1 MALVARPGGPAATAQ
16 PRLAGVDARPAG
28 PIHAERG
35 SDVTTDSIQQEAIR
49 EPFDMCGNQGDDGS
63 LSAEAESPERT
74 EKTQRAVEVLEG
86 LLERMGF
93 EAEVVDVYDGE
104 RIEIEVAGPD
114 AGRVIGKKGQTL
126 DALQFLVNKVVNRF
140 PDGRQH
146 VVLDVEG
153 YKERRDESL
162 VALAQRL
169 ADKASRTGKVITI
182 SPMPSRE
189 RRVIHLALA
198 EVEGV
203 TTRSDGQGTE
213 RRVRIIPERRRHSSR

>member
-1 MALVARPGGPAATAQ
+1 LP
-16 PRLAGVDARPAG
+16 VDT
-28 PIHAERG
+28 E
-35 SDVTTDSIQQEAIR
+35 SQEH
-49 EPFDMCGNQGDDGS
+49 N
-63 LSAEAESPERT
+63 
-74 EKTQRAVEVLEG
+74 EKVERAVDVLEG
-86 LLERMGF
+86 LLDRMDF
-93 EAEVVDVYDGE
+93 DAQVVDVHDGE

-162 VALAQRL
+162 VAMAQRL

-182 SPMPSRE
+182 NPMPSRE

-198 EVEGV
+198 DVAGV

-213 RRVRIIPERRRHSSR
+213 RRVRIIPERRRRSSSR